1 MVRCRPEPTYS
12 TGTKRQILSTVGAS
26 GATPA
31 DGQAQ
36 NPLVSRLRAA
46 RIQKALASSLRHK
59 LTCWSGYRPSDFI
72 H

>member
-1 MVRCRPEPTYS
+1 MVRCPPEPTYS

-36 NPLVSRLRAA
+36 TTIRWHRDYALP
-46 RIQKALASSLRHK
+46 RIQKALASRE
-59 LTCWSGYRPSDFI
+59 R
-72 H
+72 